1 MNPPDDSVPSP
12 IDPFLIGGESVAAGT
27 RRTIDLPVAAL
38 YTNTPVHL
46 PVIVQHGMAAG
57 PKLFVSAALHG
68 DEIIGVEIIRR
79 LLKLPQ
85 LHTLAGTLMA
95 VPVINVLAFMHQSRY
110 SPDRRDLNRSFP
122 GSEGGSLTARLASLF
137 LREVVGRADVGI
149 DLHTGA
155 IHRPNL
161 PQIRA
166 DLSRPENL
174 RLARSFGAPVL
185 LNSTPT
191 AGTLRE
197 HTTRQGTPVLLYESS
212 EALRFDETCIRIGV
226 QGVLNVMTAL
236 GMLPAADDATPR
248 IEPAVAESSTWVRA
262 PVSGILRAQVT
273 LGDEVQ
279 KDQVLGIVGD
289 PFGEHEAAVL
299 ATAAGIVIGRLNLPL
314 VYEGDA
320 VFHIARLKTPELAA
334 QTVDQIE
341 SETALLPPSPDE
353 PPIV

>member
-1 MNPPDDSVPSP
+1 MTELAA
-12 IDPFLIGGESVAAGT
+12 FEIGGETVAAGT
-27 RRTIDLPVAAL
+27 RRTVDLPVASL

-46 PVIVQHGMAAG
+46 PVIVQHGTQAG

-79 LLKLPQ
+79 VLRLPQ
-85 LHTLAGTLMA
+85 LVQLRGTLMA

-122 GSEGGSLTARLASLF
+122 GSESGSLTARLANRF
-137 LREVVGRADVGI
+137 LKEVVGRADYGI

-166 DLSRPENL
+166 DLSQPENL
-174 RLARSFGAPVL
+174 RLARAFGAPVL
-185 LNSTPT
+185 LNS
-191 AGTLRE
+191 AAAGGTLRE
-197 HTTRQGTPVLLYESS
+197 HTTKQGTPVLLYESS

-226 QGVLNVMTAL
+226 QGVINVMTEL
-236 GMLPAADDATPR
+236 GMLPALADAPLR
-248 IEPAVAESSTWVRA
+248 IEPAIAQSSHWVRA
-262 PVSGILRAQVT
+262 PASGILRTQVA

-289 PFGEHEAAVL
+289 PFGEHDTPVL
-299 ATAAGIVIGRLNLPL
+299 AGTAGLVIGRLNLPL

-320 VFHIARLKTPELAA
+320 LFHIARLKSPEAAA

-341 SETALLPPSPDE
+341 SEAALLPPLPDQ